1 MADDRPIIIV
11 KKKGGHGGHHGGAWK
26 VAYADFVT
34 AMMAFFMVM
43 WLLNTAE
50 SRVKKA
56 VASYFRKPGIF
67 EHGSPFP
74 IDKGAG
80 LGILDDS
87 YQPPRHDELFGKWQ
101 LRRRLPTLR
110 EEIEQELL
118 EKRRMKGLS
127 DEKPK
132 ELTDHTAPLVDE
144 IPKESGKSVVGATHT
159 KVDSTNMDHKKLYLP
174 EKINSPASS
183 SEIAGAA
190 IKGIADN
197 IKEQLLKAAELRSLL
212 GDIEV
217 KVDKNG
223 LEIEIMD
230 TNERSMFS
238 SGSARLEVGV
248 QGAFKKLVG
257 ILQPFTANLQVIG
270 HTDAKPYSK
279 GALSYTNWELSADRA
294 NAARRELISAGLNES
309 KIAGVVG
316 KGAIELKEKKEPFA
330 AANRRITLRAELN
343 VPSGVQEDLTGPSK
357 PLKIEELGD
366 KDGRPL
372 TIEEIIQ
379 SARRK
384 RQEGKLTEIPEVT
397 SYEKIKNP
405 DKEFD
410 KFLSRDPIDLLEEF
424 F

>member
-1 MADDRPIIIV
+1 
-11 KKKGGHGGHHGGAWK
+11 
-26 VAYADFVT
+26 
-34 AMMAFFMVM
+34 
-43 WLLNTAE
+43 
-50 SRVKKA
+50 
-56 VASYFRKPGIF
+56 
-67 EHGSPFP
+67 
-74 IDKGAG
+74 
-80 LGILDDS
+80 
-87 YQPPRHDELFGKWQ
+87 
-101 LRRRLPTLR
+101 
-110 EEIEQELL
+110 
-118 EKRRMKGLS
+118 
-127 DEKPK
+127 
-132 ELTDHTAPLVDE
+132 
-144 IPKESGKSVVGATHT
+144 
-159 KVDSTNMDHKKLYLP
+159 
-174 EKINSPASS
+174 
-183 SEIAGAA
+183 
-190 IKGIADN
+190 
-197 IKEQLLKAAELRSLL
+197 
-212 GDIEV
+212 
-217 KVDKNG
+217 
-223 LEIEIMD
+223 
-230 TNERSMFS
+230 
-238 SGSARLEVGV
+238 
-248 QGAFKKLVG
+248 
-257 ILQPFTANLQVIG
+257 VIG